1 MPTPKQIYEMRE
13 AQQILG
19 LSDDEFYCRDFSR
32 EPITERNYKPR
43 KTLERFT
50 GEIYAYH
57 FINRETG
64 EHKEYLFKS
73 RGKK

>member
-13 AQQILG
+13 AQEILG

-32 EPITERNYKPR
+32 EPITGRNYNR
-43 KTLERFT
+43 EKTIEESAGEEFGTIIYRPKT
-50 GEIYAYH
+50 GES
-57 FINRETG
+57 R
-64 EHKEYLFKS
+64 LFFHKS